1 MDGRYASLAARASS
15 TIQLNTNELHAHLI
29 AEVDKLSL
37 YYTSILSE
45 YLDHTSALI
54 QQAFKADFPRRDSF
68 MQTINEI
75 IQQPVL
81 QYSLEAITEAIKSQI
96 HVSEALQMILSI
108 PVADYS
114 LLLTICESRP
124 ELAYLQPL
132 RPDKFELFEENKAEI
147 AKTTEKKKALKD
159 WLCRNCMRINRYSNK
174 SCEMCGFQP
183 KDIQA
188 DA

>member
-1 MDGRYASLAARASS
+1 MDGGHVSFPARASS
-15 TIQLNTNELHAHLI
+15 TIQFSTDELHAHLI
-29 AEVDKLSL
+29 AEVDKLRV
-37 YYTSILSE
+37 YYASILSE
-45 YLDHTSALI
+45 YLNHTSALI

-68 MQTINEI
+68 MQTINEA

-96 HVSEALQMILSI
+96 HVSDALQMILSI
-108 PVADYS
+108 PVANYS
-114 LLLTICESRP
+114 LLLTICASQP
-124 ELAYLQPL
+124 EFAHLQPL
-132 RPDKFELFEENKAEI
+132 QPVRFELFEENKAEI
-147 AKTTEKKKALKD
+147 AKRTEKKKALKD
-159 WLCRNCMRINRYSNK
+159 WLCRNCMKINRYRNK

>member
-1 MDGRYASLAARASS
+1 MDGAYASFAARASS
-15 TIQLNTNELHAHLI
+15 TIQLSTNELHAHLLV
-29 AEVDKLSL
+29 EVDKLRV
-37 YYTSILSE
+37 YYASILSE

-68 MQTINEI
+68 MQTINEV

-81 QYSLEAITEAIKSQI
+81 QFSLEAITEAIKSQI
-96 HVSEALQMILSI
+96 HISEALQMILSI

-114 LLLTICESRP
+114 LILTIRESRP
-124 ELAYLQPL
+124 EFAHLQPL
-132 RPDKFELFEENKAEI
+132 KPDKFELFEENKAKI
-147 AKTTEKKKALKD
+147 ANRTEKKKALQD
-159 WLCRNCMRINRYSNK
+159 WLCRNCMKINRYRNK
-174 SCEMCGFQP
+174 NCEMCGFQP